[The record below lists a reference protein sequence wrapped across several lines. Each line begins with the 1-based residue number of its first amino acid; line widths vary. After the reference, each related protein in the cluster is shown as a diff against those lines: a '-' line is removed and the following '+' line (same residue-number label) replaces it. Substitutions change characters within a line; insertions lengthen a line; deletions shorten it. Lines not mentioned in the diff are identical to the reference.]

1 MRALVL
7 LLLFVVAC
15 DETAGGVRHDY
26 VTRHRDAFVF
36 EMPRADVVD
45 ALRGLLAEQGYELI
59 ENRGDSMRTK
69 IRTDGQGRT
78 QEYVVHF
85 LDLKKKH
92 GFMVQLVHVTKETDG
107 MVASSYR
114 DEDRE
119 WELIQ
124 RADPDAAYEIMS
136 KANARADRVAPR
148 AKQP

>member
-1 MRALVL
+1 MRARV
-7 LLLFVVAC
+7 LLFVVAIGC
-15 DETAGGVRHDY
+15 DETAGGVRDDY
-26 VTRHRDAFVF
+26 VTRHRDAFIY
-36 EMPRADVVD
+36 EMPRADIVD
-45 ALRGLLAEQGYELI
+45 AVRGVLAEQGYELI

-69 IRTDGQGRT
+69 IRPDGQGRT

-85 LDLKKKH
+85 LELKKKH
-92 GFMVQLVHVTKETDG
+92 GFMVQLVHVTKEADG

>member
-7 LLLFVVAC
+7 LLLFVVGC
-15 DETAGGVRHDY
+15 GETAGGVGRDY

-36 EMPRADVVD
+36 ESPRADVVD
-45 ALRGLLAEQGYELI
+45 ALRGVLAEQGFELI
-59 ENRGDSMRTK
+59 ENRGETMRTK
-69 IRTDGQGRT
+69 TKPDPNGGT
-78 QEYVVHF
+78 QEYAIHF
-85 LDLKKKH
+85 LELKKKR
-92 GFMVQLVHVTKETDG
+92 GFMVQLVHLTKAADG
-107 MVASSYR
+107 TVASSYR
-114 DEDRE
+114 DEERE